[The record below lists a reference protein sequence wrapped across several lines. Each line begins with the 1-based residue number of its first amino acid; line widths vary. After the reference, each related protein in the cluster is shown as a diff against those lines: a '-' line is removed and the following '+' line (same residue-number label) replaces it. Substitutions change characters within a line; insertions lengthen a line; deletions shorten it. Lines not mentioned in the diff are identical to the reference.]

1 MHIIYAVTTCSD
13 RVYRQLFA
21 DAPRKPAFQS
31 QKYHRLLIEGLAAG
45 AKVDVVANPP
55 VNREVLKKS
64 FVRLPRETE
73 GGACYRYIPA
83 VRNPIVKAVFVGVG
97 TFFRTARLAGKDSA
111 VVVDCLNRT
120 TALAGLLAAKLRG
133 RRCVGIVT
141 DLPDMLGGSAFSKKL
156 SNFVIRHCTDYV
168 LLTQAMNDYLNPKGK
183 PHVIL
188 EGHSD
193 IAMERQEPSLAR
205 KTSPRVCM
213 YAGGVSKHYGLE
225 NLVKG
230 FRKADLPDARLEIYG
245 PGDYVQEL
253 SQIAAEDSRIF
264 YGGML
269 LNGEIVEREMAAT
282 LLEIKSRALLPKPPK
297 TEDEEDPQ
305 EVLMRR
311 LEEYKRIKEAGKTL
325 RIYEAEAQAMVTR
338 LPLEMVTEA
347 RIELSQMSL
356 ESLQAAFLNVLLRA
370 ERSDAAVSPM
380 RQIERDTFTIG
391 ECMLRI
397 QRRVIVQR
405 CVRFDELFPAD
416 ATRSEIITIFLAMLE
431 LLKANRITLQQEDI
445 YAPIMIERGKETAA
459 DDADGTDFGG

>member
-55 VNREVLKKS
+55 VNREVLKKP

-97 TFFRTARLAGKDSA
+97 TFFRTAHLAGKDSA

-193 IAMERQEPSLAR
+193 IAMERQKPSLAR

-213 YAGGVSKHYGLE
+213 YAGGVSKQYGLE

-230 FRKADLPDARLEIYG
+230 FRKADLSDARLEIYG

-269 LNGEIVEREMAAT
+269 LNAEIVEREMAAT
-282 LLEIKSRALLPKPPK
+282 LLVNPRP
-297 TEDEEDPQ
+297 TG
-305 EVLMRR
+305 
-311 LEEYKRIKEAGKTL
+311 EEYVKYSFPSKTMEYMSTGTPVLTTVLPGMPKEYHPYVYL
-325 RIYEAEAQAMVTR
+325 
-338 LPLEMVTEA
+338 LE
-347 RIELSQMSL
+347 
-356 ESLQAAFLNVLLRA
+356 
-370 ERSDAAVSPM
+370 
-380 RQIERDTFTIG
+380 
-391 ECMLRI
+391 
-397 QRRVIVQR
+397 
-405 CVRFDELFPAD
+405 
-416 ATRSEIITIFLAMLE
+416 
-431 LLKANRITLQQEDI
+431 
-445 YAPIMIERGKETAA
+445 
-459 DDADGTDFGG
+459 